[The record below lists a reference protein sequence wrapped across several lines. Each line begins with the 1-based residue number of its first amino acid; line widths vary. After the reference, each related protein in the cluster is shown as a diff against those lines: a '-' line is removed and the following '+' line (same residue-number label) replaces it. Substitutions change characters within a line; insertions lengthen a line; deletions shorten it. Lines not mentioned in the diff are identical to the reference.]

1 MDGILI
7 VDKPKGMTS
16 HDVVDFVRRNFDIKK
31 AGHAGTLDP
40 SVTGVLVVL
49 VGKATKLSSK
59 FSNSDKEYEA
69 VMTLGRRTHTGDAEG
84 RVLREDGCS
93 GVTEETIRR
102 VFRSFEGEIEQ
113 VPPMVSA
120 IHHKGRR
127 LYELARKGKDVP
139 REPRKIHIKELSIK
153 KIDIPDIY
161 FSVKCSKGTYIRKL
175 CDDIGEA
182 IGCGAYLSHLRRIS
196 SGDFTLEGAVPLER
210 LKSFS
215 KAELERHL
223 LRYE

>member
-69 VMTLGRRTHTGDAEG
+69 VMTLGKRTHTGDAEG
-84 RVLREDGCS
+84 RILREDGYS
-93 GVTEETIRR
+93 GITEETIRR
-102 VFRSFEGEIEQ
+102 VFRSFEGETEQ
-113 VPPMVSA
+113 IPPMVSA
-120 IHHKGRR
+120 IRHKGRR

-139 REPRKIHIKELSIK
+139 REPRKINIK
-153 KIDIPDIY
+153 KLDIEKIEIPEIH

-182 IGCGAYLSHLRRIS
+182 MGCGAHLSYLRRIS
-196 SGDFTLEGAVPLER
+196 AGDFTVEGAIPLEE
-210 LKSFS
+210 LKSLS
-215 KAELERHL
+215 KDDLERRL
-223 LRYE
+223 LKYE